1 MLLPRFPSQPTGM
14 HSPSTQIRRPSSSQ
28 EVPSTTCMLSCS
40 TFYIP
45 LIHYASKTLHG
56 LTFFIDILK
65 PFWHGDNR
73 TSLLWAYSWARTF
86 LGLSSR
92 ESNRS
97 TFAQTAL
104 GWTSHTAPPCIH
116 GHVLRLS
123 CRLKWYPSR
132 SIPRSHLKSL
142 APLGHGWGL
151 QVANL
156 LVDPA
161 HDIR

>member
-28 EVPSTTCMLSCS
+28 EVPSTTWMLSCS

-73 TSLLWAYSWARTF
+73 TSPLWAYSWARTF

-104 GWTSHTAPPCIH
+104 GWTSHTAPPCIQ
-116 GHVLRLS
+116 GYCADWSDIILDLFPGPTWSPWRLLDKVGD
-123 CRLKWYPSR
+123 CRLQISW
-132 SIPRSHLKSL
+132 
-142 APLGHGWGL
+142 W
-151 QVANL
+151 L
-156 LVDPA
+156 L
-161 HDIR
+161 RTT

>member
-1 MLLPRFPSQPTGM
+1 M

-28 EVPSTTCMLSCS
+28 EVPSTTWMLSCS

-104 GWTSHTAPPCIH
+104 GWTSHTAPPCIQGYCADWSDILLKIH
-116 GHVLRLS
+116 SQVPPEILGASWTRLGVAG
-123 CRLKWYPSR
+123 C
-132 SIPRSHLKSL
+132 KSL
-142 APLGHGWGL
+142 GGSCARHKIRCVGSMINH
-151 QVANL
+151 L
-156 LVDPA
+156 LY
-161 HDIR
+161 IT

>member
-28 EVPSTTCMLSCS
+28 EVPSTTWMLSCS

-104 GWTSHTAPPCIH
+104 GWTSHTAPPCIQ
-116 GHVLRLS
+116 GYCADWSDILLDPFPGPTWSPWRLLDKVGG
-123 CRLKWYPSR
+123 CRLQISW
-132 SIPRSHLKSL
+132 
-142 APLGHGWGL
+142 W
-151 QVANL
+151 L
-156 LVDPA
+156 L
-161 HDIR
+161 RTT